1 MNASRND
8 CFYKFNNLLDIKK
21 NINIYYNY
29 YIIINI
35 IINIIYLHFII
46 ITFNNIFKNYISII
60 IILFV
65 FLSFF

>member
-21 NINIYYNY
+21 NINMYDNY